1 MPHRNFVLTAS
12 LTCASALMCG
22 AASSQNYPIKTI
34 RFMVSSPSSAS
45 DISARILAQG
55 MAPNLGQPVVVENR
69 PGILAVETTVKAPP
83 DGYTL
88 LLYGS
93 LVWLLPYMRDIVPW
107 DPIRDFVP
115 VSLTSTAP
123 NLVVVHPSLPV
134 KSIKDLVLLA
144 KARPGQLNYSL
155 GSRGAATHLAVEL
168 FKSMA
173 GVNIVGIPYKGN
185 VPGLNALLSGE
196 VQVLFPTSGSGGPYV
211 KSGRLRALAVTSSGP
226 SALFPGLPTVAA
238 GGLPGYESVTLLGVM
253 VRATTSEAIIKTL
266 NQEVVRIISRPDVRE
281 KFFNTGAES
290 VGSTPEEFARQITS
304 EMALLGKVIKDVG
317 IRADE

>member
-1 MPHRNFVLTAS
+1 MSHRNLFGAAS
-12 LTCASALMCG
+12 LTFVPMLVCAPAL
-22 AASSQNYPIKTI
+22 SQNYPSKTI
-34 RFMVSSPSSAS
+34 RFMVSSPGSAS

-55 MAPNLGQPVVVENR
+55 MAPSLGQPVVVENR
-69 PGILAVETTVKAPP
+69 AGILAVETMVKSPP

-93 LVWLLPYMRDIVPW
+93 LVWLLPYMRDNVPW

-115 VSLTSTAP
+115 VSMTSTAP

-134 KSIKDLVLLA
+134 KSIKDLISLA

-173 GVNIVGIPYKGN
+173 GVDIVGIPYKGN
-185 VPGLNALLSGE
+185 VPGLNALLAGE
-196 VQVLFPTSGSGGPYV
+196 VQLLFPTSGSGGPYV

-226 SALFPGLPTVAA
+226 SPLFPGLPTVAA

-253 VRATTSEAIIKTL
+253 VRANTPEAIVRTL
-266 NQEVVRIISRPDVRE
+266 NQEVVRIISRPDVKE

-290 VGSTPEEFARQITS
+290 AGSTPEEFARQIKS
-304 EMALLGKVIKDVG
+304 EMTLLGKVIREVG